1 MVAKIENLE
10 EIPLFNDS
18 EDVKKGTKFD
28 IKHIVDNENRLIK
41 NKGRV
46 QQHGEVFTPNWMV
59 KKMLSEPEIQL
70 KLQDT
75 QATFLEP
82 SVGEGAFLKEILHQ
96 KLGHVDDTSN
106 KSNWTENA
114 LWVLTSI
121 YGIELLTDN
130 LVKAKQ
136 QMMKVLIE
144 HYQTFYQKK
153 ISSNTDFYKS
163 ASFIID
169 NNIVQGNTLTY
180 LNDSDNLIMF
190 SKWERVSDE
199 VSQLQ
204 FTYKSLLRDE
214 ENQLDLFE
222 SSGQLSLLD
231 DLMEEMS
238 DNKFVKINKVY
249 KGGVGVMK
257 DKFKFDVV
265 IGNPPYQ
272 EETQGKKTKNG
283 QKRVKSIF
291 QLFQEQAELV
301 AKDMT
306 SLIYPGGR
314 WIHQSGKG
322 MTSFGLRQIN
332 DNHLKK
338 LIYYPN
344 SNEVFDKVGIADGIS
359 IVVKDMN
366 KEEKGFTY
374 EYIRGG
380 GTKLS

>member
-1 MVAKIENLE
+1 
-10 EIPLFNDS
+10 
-18 EDVKKGTKFD
+18 
-28 IKHIVDNENRLIK
+28 
-41 NKGRV
+41 
-46 QQHGEVFTPNWMV
+46 
-59 KKMLSEPEIQL
+59 
-70 KLQDT
+70 
-75 QATFLEP
+75 
-82 SVGEGAFLKEILHQ
+82 
-96 KLGHVDDTSN
+96 
-106 KSNWTENA
+106 
-114 LWVLTSI
+114 
-121 YGIELLTDN
+121 
-130 LVKAKQ
+130 
-136 QMMKVLIE
+136 
-144 HYQTFYQKK
+144 
-153 ISSNTDFYKS
+153 
-163 ASFIID
+163 
-169 NNIVQGNTLTY
+169 
-180 LNDSDNLIMF
+180 
-190 SKWERVSDE
+190 
-199 VSQLQ
+199 
-204 FTYKSLLRDE
+204 
-214 ENQLDLFE
+214 
-222 SSGQLSLLD
+222 
-231 DLMEEMS
+231 MEETS

-380 GTKLS
+380 TKLS